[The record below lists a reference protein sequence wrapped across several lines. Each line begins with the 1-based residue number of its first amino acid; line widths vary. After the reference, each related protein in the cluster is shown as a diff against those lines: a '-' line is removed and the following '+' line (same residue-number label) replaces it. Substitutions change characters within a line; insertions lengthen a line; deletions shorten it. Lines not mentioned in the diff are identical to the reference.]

1 MELQLLNTAEL
12 VLSAQ
17 AGDRAAFGELVRRF
31 QAPVYAAALEKL
43 REASEAQELA
53 HEAFVRAFTKLDQL
67 RQPAAFPGWVRQI
80 AVRLALNRL
89 SRRKKLNQ
97 AEDSVLENAKAA
109 GPSPLDNL
117 LRAEDRL
124 KVQRG
129 LAGLRRLDQEV
140 LIAFYI
146 RGESIKDISEQLEAP
161 EGTIKRRLHVARNRL
176 KALLEG
182 QVEASVAPAPV
193 EAKPLR
199 LRAASRGYDMV
210 LA

>member
-1 MELQLLNTAEL
+1 MELQVQNTAEL
-12 VLSAQ
+12 VLLAQ

-31 QAPVYAAALEKL
+31 QAPVYAAALEKM
-43 REASEAQELA
+43 REGGEAQELA

-89 SRRKKLNQ
+89 ARRKKQGQ
-97 AEDSVLENAKAA
+97 AEDAVLENAKAV
-109 GPSPLDNL
+109 GPTPLEDM
-117 LRAEDRL
+117 LRNEARQ
-124 KVQRG
+124 KVRHG

-140 LIAFYI
+140 LVAFYI
-146 RGESIKDISEQLEAP
+146 RGESIKDIADQLAAP

-176 KALLEG
+176 KAVLEG
-182 QVEASVAPAPV
+182 AEGVATPIPV
-193 EAKPLR
+193 PNALPRR
-199 LRAASRGYDMV
+199 LRACPRSYEMA

>member
-1 MELQLLNTAEL
+1 MELQLLNTADL

-17 AGDRAAFGELVRRF
+17 AGDRTAFGELVRRF

-43 REASEAQELA
+43 REPGEAQELA

-97 AEDSVLENAKAA
+97 AEDQVLENAKAA
-109 GPSPLDNL
+109 GPTPLENL

-146 RGESIKDISEQLEAP
+146 RGESIRDIAETLAAP

-182 QVEASVAPAPV
+182 HVEVCAVPADRDPV
-193 EAKPLR
+193 R
-199 LRAASRGYDMV
+199 VRARAQSYEMALV
-210 LA
+210 